1 MTPNESHRESERL
14 RELEVLVEA
23 RNPVGTGFRIHAAKL
38 SGSIN
43 LDGSGQ
49 E

>member
-23 RNPVGTGFRIHAAKL
+23 QAERLRALTYTEAEFRQILGTG
-38 SGSIN
+38 
-43 LDGSGQ
+43 
-49 E
+49 